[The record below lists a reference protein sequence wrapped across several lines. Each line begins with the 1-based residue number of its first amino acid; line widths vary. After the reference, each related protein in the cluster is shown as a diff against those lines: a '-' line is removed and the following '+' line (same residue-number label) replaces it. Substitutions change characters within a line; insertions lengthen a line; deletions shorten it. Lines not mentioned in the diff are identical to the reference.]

1 MKLFCR
7 AGNVIAMRLRNF
19 IALPRR
25 RGRMAHR
32 RTRSAHRR
40 AHAFGRG
47 YADPLTAFSSLGTDK
62 LIQGNQ
68 GGQQAVEA
76 KACRNVSA
84 A

>member
-1 MKLFCR
+1 MRMKLFCR

-40 AHAFGRG
+40 AHAFGC
-47 YADPLTAFSSLGTDK
+47 ADPLTAFSSLGTNK

-68 GGQQAVEA
+68 GWQQAVEA
-76 KACRNVSA
+76 KTCRNVSA

>member
-1 MKLFCR
+1 MNR
-7 AGNVIAMRLRNF
+7 RSF
-19 IALPRR
+19 IGLPPRR
-25 RGRMAHR
+25 DRMAHR

-47 YADPLTAFSSLGTDK
+47 FRLRSFSSLGTDK